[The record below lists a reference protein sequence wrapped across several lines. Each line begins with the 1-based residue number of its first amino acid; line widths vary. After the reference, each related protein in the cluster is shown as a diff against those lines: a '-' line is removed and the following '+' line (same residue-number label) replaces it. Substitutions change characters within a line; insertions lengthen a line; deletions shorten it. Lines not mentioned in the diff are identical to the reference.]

1 MFIPM
6 KIISTA
12 PSSMSRFGSGKSNEN
27 RRPGGP
33 GGHASS
39 SKAASRSM
47 GITSPS
53 PDRLRPQGLRVWI
66 WIPVLP
72 EGESFPNHI
81 VRSAGRSQLKS
92 CDFGSQRRL
101 PRGSI
106 DRGRLQ
112 QKAVCA
118 VHHHTWICL
127 RCPPQKKTYIHYRF
141 PTWWIFHLV
150 NKQNHLKQSQV
161 MTWLTKQA
169 FWVYR
174 QGEDHPLFGIV
185 WRWGIPW
192 YTLKASQ
199 SCNFHSE
206 CGYWPINLFRD
217 TICSQ
222 KTFMFYAFLT
232 YPQPRS
238 LLNSFETLSDSLSPL
253 WPAVLGHFGLWASEM
268 FVVPQT
274 SILIHIIGHLKWGWT
289 PTWSYGSYSTASFQ
303 ITPACPGPRPFPE

>member
-1 MFIPM
+1 MD
-6 KIISTA
+6 
-12 PSSMSRFGSGKSNEN
+12 PSSTGGWVIPKPYREVSREKSTEIMWFWVPKETATRINW
-27 RRPGGP
+27 
-33 GGHASS
+33 
-39 SKAASRSM
+39 SRSVA
-47 GITSPS
+47 TKSSLCCAPPYLDLLEVSP
-53 PDRLRPQGLRVWI
+53 P
-66 WIPVLP
+66 
-72 EGESFPNHI
+72 
-81 VRSAGRSQLKS
+81 
-92 CDFGSQRRL
+92 
-101 PRGSI
+101 
-106 DRGRLQ
+106 
-112 QKAVCA
+112 
-118 VHHHTWICL
+118 
-127 RCPPQKKTYIHYRF
+127 KKTYTHYRF